1 MRITK
6 KIQILIC
13 AIALPATCLAQDSIV
28 LDKIVAVVGRSIIKL
43 SDIENQHQQML
54 NEGFMDNSDSRCAIL
69 EEMLTQKMLIE
80 QAYEDSLEVTQPEI
94 DKEIDKRIEA
104 LTDEIGSI
112 EKLEKFYGKTSL
124 EIKTEWRSLVK
135 DQLLANKMKQK
146 LLSDV
151 HVSPNEIRKFYNK
164 IPADSLPMVNPE
176 YEYAIITINP
186 PVTLEQK
193 QALRAKLEEIRERI
207 IKGEKFSKLA
217 ALYSDDLSSAKI
229 GGDLGYVSRADLVT
243 EFAAAAFK
251 LKEGEVSRVVESE
264 YGFHIIELI
273 DRKGEK
279 INCRH
284 ILLMPKVNSM
294 NLSDAKRKID
304 SISTTLTT
312 DTLTFREAATKYSDD
327 ELTKNNSG
335 LAFNPYTGSS
345 RFEGKHIEPT
355 IFYNLKDLK
364 PGEYSRPFINQNTG
378 GRQVYSM
385 VQLISKSDAHK
396 ASLTGDYQLIKD
408 KATEEKRS
416 EVFTEWII
424 EKQRVCYIKLDDSYR
439 SCVFMHANWLK

>member
-1 MRITK
+1 MRIIK
-6 KIQILIC
+6 KLQILIC
-13 AIALPATCLAQDSIV
+13 AIALPAASFAQDSIV

-54 NEGFMDNSDSRCAIL
+54 NEGFMDNADSRCAIF
-69 EEMLTQKMLIE
+69 EEMLTQKMLLE
-80 QAYEDSLEVTQPEI
+80 QAYEDSLEVTQTEI
-94 DKEIDKRIEA
+94 DKEIDKRIESM
-104 LTDEIGSI
+104 TEEIGSI

-124 EIKTEWRSLVK
+124 EIKTEWRTLVK
-135 DQLLANKMKQK
+135 DQMLANKMKQK
-146 LLSDV
+146 ILSDV

-164 IPADSLPMVNPE
+164 IPADSLPIVNPE
-176 YEYAIITINP
+176 FEYAILSINP

-193 QALRAKLEEIRERI
+193 QELRARLEEMRDRI

-217 ALYSDDLSSAKI
+217 ALYSDDLSSAKK

-284 ILLMPKVNSM
+284 ILLMPKVTTL
-294 NLSDAKRKID
+294 NLTEAKRKID
-304 SISTTLTT
+304 SISITLTT
-312 DTLTFREAATKYSDD
+312 DTLTFREAATKYSED
-327 ELTKNNSG
+327 EQTKNNSG

-355 IFYNLKDLK
+355 IFHNLKDLK

-385 VQLISKSDAHK
+385 VQLISKTEAHK

-408 KATEEKRS
+408 KAAEEKRND
-416 EVFTEWII
+416 VFKEWIT
-424 EKQRVCYIKLDDSYR
+424 EKQRVCYIKLDDSFR
-439 SCVFMHANWLK
+439 GCSFESKNWIK

>member
-408 KATEEKRS
+408 KATEEKRNK
-416 EVFTEWII
+416 VFNEWII

-439 SCVFMHANWLK
+439 TCVFMHANWLK